1 VWLAGWY
8 ARPSAP
14 RAGAQCVIVCHGIG
28 TNRTEVQDIALE
40 LRRRGYGVLLFDFRA
55 HGSSGGRYT
64 TVGLREV
71 NDVLGAVEFL
81 RQRPEIDAERI
92 GALGMSMGAATCIM
106 AAARCSAIKWVVADC
121 AFATLERALD
131 SAFEAFVHVPGPLF
145 AKPVILF
152 AQLFTGAQVTA
163 VKPVECIAALAP
175 RPVLLVHACDDCL
188 VLPQESELLY
198 QAAGEPKELWL
209 IRECDH
215 VQCRY
220 IAQE

>member
-1 VWLAGWY
+1 M
-8 ARPSAP
+8 
-14 RAGAQCVIVCHGIG
+14 AQAIKDDRC
-28 TNRTEVQDIALE
+28 
-40 LRRRGYGVLLFDFRA
+40 
-55 HGSSGGRYT
+55 
-64 TVGLREV
+64 
-71 NDVLGAVEFL
+71 
-81 RQRPEIDAERI
+81 
-92 GALGMSMGAATCIM
+92 AATCIM
-106 AAARCSAIKWVVADC
+106 AAARCPAIRWVVADC

-145 AKPVILF
+145 ARPVTWF

-163 VKPVECIAALAP
+163 VKPVECIGALAP

-220 IAQE
+220 VAQEYYERLDTFFSRPSATQRAPAPAGSANREDTVGAEV